1 MTTYADAK
9 AELEALGA
17 DLVVTDEYAYSE
29 TVEEG
34 HVISQ
39 DPPGGTLVAPGST
52 VVLTVSLGPR
62 PATRWT
68 GATVGGVPI
77 HETAANQQQV
87 VPVVFVHLDI
97 EGSPLY
103 LNNSNCNFEWDGQTW
118 LGAGQMGD
126 IEAISEAQD
135 LIAQPVSLTLS
146 GVDADVVTDAMDANY
161 KGRDVVIYLA
171 LVHPD
176 TLALQDD
183 PEEIWSGF
191 MDVMKLEIGQN
202 HGQIGLTCEHWLRIA
217 PVISLYT
224 DQEQQVI
231 ESGDRFFQFTK
242 DIPNYV
248 GDWGGKPQGYGTGG
262 GGSGGRNPRG
272 PRNHH

>member
-1 MTTYADAK
+1 MPLTTTTVGEYSATVDVGDVIRTDP
-9 AELEALGA
+9 AEGEIV
-17 DLVVTDEYAYSE
+17 DPDS
-29 TVEEG
+29 
-34 HVISQ
+34 VI
-39 DPPGGTLVAPGST
+39 TIY
-52 VVLTVSLGPR
+52 VSLGPR

-68 GATVGGVPI
+68 GTLDDSGAPI

-103 LNNSNCNFEWDGQTW
+103 LNNSNCNFEWDDETW
-118 LGAGQMGD
+118 LGTGQMGD

-146 GVDADVVTDAMDANY
+146 GVDSDVVTDAMDANY

-242 DIPNYV
+242 DIPNFV
-248 GDWGGKPQGYGTGG
+248 GNWGGKSMSYGG
-262 GGSGGRNPRG
+262 GGGGGRG
-272 PRNHH
+272 PRNRNQHH

>member
-1 MTTYADAK
+1 MPLTTVTVTQYHGSVPAGEVIRTDP
-9 AELEALGA
+9 EAGEA
-17 DLVVTDEYAYSE
+17 VDPNS
-29 TVEEG
+29 
-34 HVISQ
+34 VI
-39 DPPGGTLVAPGST
+39 TIY
-52 VVLTVSLGPR
+52 VSLGPA
-62 PATRWT
+62 PAGRWS
-68 GATVGGVPI
+68 GALEASSGLPI
-77 HETAANQQQV
+77 HEVAARQQEV
-87 VPVVFVHLDI
+87 VPVVFVYLDV

-146 GVDADVVTDAMDANY
+146 GVDSDVVTDAMEANY

-183 PEEIWSGF
+183 PGEIWSGF
-191 MDVMKLEIGQN
+191 MDVMKLTKGQN
-202 HGQIGLTCEHWLRIA
+202 HGEIALTCEHWLRIA

-248 GDWGGKPQGYGTGG
+248 GNWGGKSMNY
-262 GGSGGRNPRG
+262 GGSGGGHRG
-272 PRNHH
+272 PRNRNQHH